1 MQISALIL
9 SVVCWFLICY
19 LESILFIAIIIAML
33 SILGMVLVHISYS
46 MFFSYSIHGKI
57 IVVILAVFLHIK

>member
-1 MQISALIL
+1 
-9 SVVCWFLICY
+9 
-19 LESILFIAIIIAML
+19 ML

-57 IVVILAVFLHIK
+57 IVAILAVFLHII